1 VENITEQQIIMITIE
16 ETEQTDIQC
25 MKCGNPYYKASFTGW
40 GELACKTCNYDI
52 SYDALLH
59 GMKVP

>member
-1 VENITEQQIIMITIE
+1 MMTIE